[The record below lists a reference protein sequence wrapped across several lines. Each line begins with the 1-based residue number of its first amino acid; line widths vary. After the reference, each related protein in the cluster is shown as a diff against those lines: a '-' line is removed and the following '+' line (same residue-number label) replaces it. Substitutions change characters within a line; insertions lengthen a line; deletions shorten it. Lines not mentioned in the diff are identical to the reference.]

1 MVLSLLH
8 GHWLEC
14 VGKGEQQAQTLDIY
28 WFCFFN
34 CSIGDASEDHINN
47 GGWFSEVEVEEV
59 SRGYD
64 NDQTN
69 ESLVKLWWDNFG
81 RGMKQHSMQC
91 ACSTCSKNLTSMYW
105 IVFYYLDIVEIIF
118 VTSCLF

>member
-1 MVLSLLH
+1 
-8 GHWLEC
+8 
-14 VGKGEQQAQTLDIY
+14 
-28 WFCFFN
+28 
-34 CSIGDASEDHINN
+34 
-47 GGWFSEVEVEEV
+47 V
-59 SRGYD
+59 SHGYD

-105 IVFYYLDIVEIIF
+105 IVFYFLNIVEIK
-118 VTSCLF
+118 LFQLFQYGIINIII

>member
-1 MVLSLLH
+1 M
-8 GHWLEC
+8 EC

-69 ESLVKLWWDNFG
+69 ESLVKLW
-81 RGMKQHSMQC
+81 
-91 ACSTCSKNLTSMYW
+91 
-105 IVFYYLDIVEIIF
+105 
-118 VTSCLF
+118 